1 MVIGIESDGSLG
13 DLIMLTSALVTL
25 RKKYSEATI
34 YLKIVG
40 SFYDLFQGLAC
51 VDHVGV
57 TLPAACDLT
66 YNLHGVVSD
75 PDFTEGYLHPSVRY
89 HRALELSETLEPY
102 QIPDMAEQETY
113 ARERLPEAGYIACV
127 LNSYRGNAN
136 WSARGWKE
144 LFLLLPEE
152 KFVLIAGSVRPDV
165 NVPGKEDGLSDFYDL
180 PNVLD
185 FTGQTTQRQAAA
197 LMQRCRACVSVD
209 TGFFHVAS
217 AFRLPTLL
225 LAAAAPGWCR
235 APLFTPTT
243 VLQGQSS
250 YYPCVHGGQGCCQH
264 NPGLHCLAWVTSSL
278 VKENLL
284 RLLRK

>member
-1 MVIGIESDGSLG
+1 MIIGIESDGSLG

-25 RKKYSEATI
+25 RKKYPEATI

-40 SFYDLFQGLAC
+40 SFYDFFQGLAC

-75 PDFTEGYLHPSVRY
+75 PDFAEGFLHPSIRY
-89 HRALELSETLEPY
+89 HRALGLSETLEPY
-102 QIPDMAEQETY
+102 QIPEMAEQETY
-113 ARERLPEAGYIACV
+113 ARERLPETGYIACV
-127 LNSYRGNAN
+127 LASHRPSAN

-152 KFVLIAGSVRPDV
+152 KFVLFGSSSRPSV
-165 NVPGKEDGLSDFYDL
+165 NVPLKENHPSDFYDL

-185 FTGQTTQRQAAA
+185 FTGQTTQRQGAA
-197 LMQRCRACVSVD
+197 LMKRCRICISVD

-217 AFRLPTLL
+217 ALQIPTIL

-235 APLFTPTT
+235 APLFTPTL
-243 VLQGQSS
+243 VLQGQSK
-250 YYPCVHGGQGCCQH
+250 YYPCAHSIHGCCER
-264 NPGLHCLAWVTSSL
+264 NPGPHCLEWITPEIII
-278 VKENLL
+278 ENLK
-284 RLLRK
+284 RFK